1 MALKLRRQL
10 ACLDSPYTPG
20 LRTLQLFQLNGEV
33 PERPNGPDSKSGDPS
48 RGPRVQIPPS
58 PPSPLAYGSAA
69 VCYCSP
75 ERLFYGELESSLL
88 SALCMWVA
96 SAWIDLQRDCL
107 LGHGAVKET

>member
-58 PPSPLAYGSAA
+58 PPFP
-69 VCYCSP
+69 
-75 ERLFYGELESSLL
+75 RTDSSL
-88 SALCMWVA
+88 SMQKWPCSGFIA
-96 SAWIDLQRDCL
+96 
-107 LGHGAVKET
+107 GPYP